1 MQPSGPNT
9 TRQSRLE
16 HTPAAGW
23 AEPGIAHES
32 AILGYTMTLFFT
44 AVIAGLG
51 IGAVYGLVAVSYT
64 IVYNSTGIF
73 NIAQGD
79 LMMVGVIL
87 SYWSLSIAHLP
98 QIVTLLLIIAALIL
112 ISLFEERIAV
122 RPFLTSSRTGSMGWF
137 ISTLA
142 FALILETI
150 VAKMYGNNP
159 VHPIPGVFGV
169 AGVKVG
175 SVSVA
180 PKYMFAFALMI
191 VIVAFLEYFYKHS
204 WLGVA
209 MRGVAED
216 RESAALRGIDVKRI
230 GQLAFIIA
238 AIVTGLAA
246 FVVAPIVASDVTIGL
261 TYALKGFIAL
271 AIGGFGS
278 LRGAVVGGLI
288 LGIAEQLFDLRATSQ
303 LELLAG
309 LAIILIVLIIRPT
322 GIFGRRGVREV

>member
-1 MQPSGPNT
+1 
-9 TRQSRLE
+9 
-16 HTPAAGW
+16 
-23 AEPGIAHES
+23 
-32 AILGYTMTLFFT
+32 MTLFFT
-44 AVIAGLG
+44 ALIAGLG
-51 IGAVYGLVAVSYT
+51 VGSVYALVAISYSL
-64 IVYNSTGIF
+64 IYNSTGIF

-87 SYWSLSIAHLP
+87 SYWSLSVEHLP
-98 QIVTLLLIIAALIL
+98 QIVTLLLVVAALIV

-142 FALILETI
+142 FALIIETV
-150 VAKMYGNNP
+150 VANIYGNNP
-159 VHPIPGVFGV
+159 VHPIPGIFGV
-169 AGVKVG
+169 AGIKVG
-175 SVSVA
+175 SVSIA
-180 PKYMFAFALMI
+180 PKYLVAFGLMI
-191 VIVAFLEYFYKHS
+191 VVVVALEYFYKRS

-216 RESAALRGIDVKRI
+216 REAAALRGIDVKRV
-230 GQLAFIIA
+230 GQIAFVMA

-246 FVVAPIVASDVTIGL
+246 FVVAPIVSSDVTIGL

-278 LRGAVVGGLI
+278 LRGSIAGGLI
-288 LGIAEQLFDLRATSQ
+288 LGVAEQEFDVRATSE

-309 LAIILIVLIIRPT
+309 LAIILIVLAIRPT

>member
-1 MQPSGPNT
+1 
-9 TRQSRLE
+9 
-16 HTPAAGW
+16 
-23 AEPGIAHES
+23 
-32 AILGYTMTLFFT
+32 MTLFFT
-44 AVIAGLG
+44 ALIAGLG
-51 IGAVYGLVAVSYT
+51 VGSVYGLVAISYS
-64 IVYNSTGIF
+64 IIYNSTGIF

-87 SYWSLSIAHLP
+87 SYWSLSVAHLP
-98 QIVTLLLIIAALIL
+98 QIVTLLLVVAALIVL
-112 ISLFEERIAV
+112 SLFEERVAV

-142 FALILETI
+142 FALIIETV
-150 VAKMYGNNP
+150 VANIYGNNP
-159 VHPIPGVFGV
+159 VHQIPGIFGV
-169 AGVKVG
+169 AGIKVG
-175 SVSVA
+175 SVSIA
-180 PKYMFAFALMI
+180 PKYLVALGLLI
-191 VIVAFLEYFYKHS
+191 VVVVALEYFYKRS

-216 RESAALRGIDVKRI
+216 RESAALRGIDVKRV
-230 GQLAFIIA
+230 GQIAFVMA

-246 FVVAPIVASDVTIGL
+246 FVVAPIVSSDVTIGL

-278 LRGAVVGGLI
+278 LRGSVAGGLI
-288 LGIAEQLFDLRATSQ
+288 LGVAEQEFDIHATSE

-309 LAIILIVLIIRPT
+309 LAIILIVLVIRPT